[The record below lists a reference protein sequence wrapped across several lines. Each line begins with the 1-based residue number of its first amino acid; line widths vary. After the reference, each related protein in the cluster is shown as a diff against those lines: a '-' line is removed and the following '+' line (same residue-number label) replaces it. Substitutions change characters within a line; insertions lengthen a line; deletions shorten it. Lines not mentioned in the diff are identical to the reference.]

1 MTSVADFLL
10 PDLGEGLSEAE
21 VISWRVSPGDRVTV
35 DQVIAEVETAKAVV
49 EVPVP
54 YAGVVAALH
63 AKPGSVVSV
72 GQPLI
77 TVTEDATAGF
87 GEPGFGEPGVRE
99 PGVREPG
106 FREPGVVVPEQVP
119 AADDGGGVD
128 GDGGEEASGSVLIGY
143 GTTVAQART
152 RRGRRRGAVGAR
164 SSASAPVPA
173 ASAGAE
179 SAAVPIASA
188 APDSSA
194 VPTAPAPQASVGVA
208 APERP
213 GRVAVISPLVR
224 KEARDAGLD
233 LTALTATGPDGV
245 LSRRDVRAAIAE
257 LARRQQPDVVDASAA
272 ADASYAG
279 AGVNGTGGTV
289 TGGAGFASAGVN
301 GTGGAGAA
309 DASYAGAGVNGT
321 GGAGAGATG
330 TGERRI
336 PLRGARRAVAEKL
349 SRSRR
354 EIPEATVWVDVDAT
368 DLVETRRALNAADSS
383 RPVSLL
389 ALLARF
395 TILGLRHYPELN
407 ARIEDDEIVVPEAVN
422 LGFAAQTDH
431 GLVVPVV
438 HDAHRLTTRDLS
450 ARLAERTTAA
460 RDRRLSPAD
469 LAGGTF
475 TVNNYGVF
483 GVDGSAAIIN
493 HPEVAILGM
502 GRVIDRPW
510 VMDGQLTVRKVT
522 ELTLSFDH
530 RACDGGT
537 AGGFLRYVA
546 DCIES
551 PAVALGDM

>member
-1 MTSVADFLL
+1 MPDFLL
-10 PDLGEGLSEAE
+10 PDLGEGLAEAE
-21 VISWRVSPGDRVTV
+21 IIAWRVEPGDRVAV

-63 AKPGSVVSV
+63 AAPGSTVYV

-77 TVTEDATAGF
+77 TITAEAPAT
-87 GEPGFGEPGVRE
+87 
-99 PGVREPG
+99 G
-106 FREPGVVVPEQVP
+106 FREPGVVLPGVVVPGLVAPGQSPNDAET
-119 AADDGGGVD
+119 
-128 GDGGEEASGSVLIGY
+128 GDQGSGDEASGSVLIGY
-143 GTTVAQART
+143 GTTAAPART
-152 RRGRRRGAVGAR
+152 RRGRRRGVTGA
-164 SSASAPVPA
+164 APVA
-173 ASAGAE
+173 APLAAPPVPRPTLSAEAGSL
-179 SAAVPIASA
+179 SAAVPHA
-188 APDSSA
+188 ATP
-194 VPTAPAPQASVGVA
+194 PAP
-208 APERP
+208 ELTRP
-213 GRVAVISPLVR
+213 GFRHPVAVISPLVR

-233 LTALTATGPDGV
+233 VASLTGTGPDGV
-245 LSRRDVRAAIAE
+245 VSRQDVRQAIAG
-257 LARRQQPDVVDASAA
+257 LVTRQPQPAA
-272 ADASYAG
+272 A
-279 AGVNGTGGTV
+279 GTV
-289 TGGAGFASAGVN
+289 AVA
-301 GTGGAGAA
+301 
-309 DASYAGAGVNGT
+309 
-321 GGAGAGATG
+321 
-330 TGERRI
+330 GERRI
-336 PLRGARRAVAEKL
+336 PLRGARRVTAEKL

-368 DLVETRRALNAADSS
+368 ELAETRRALNAADPA

-395 TILGLRHYPELN
+395 TILGLRKYPELN
-407 ARIEDDEIVVPEAVN
+407 GRIEGDEIIVPDRVG

-438 HDAHRLTTRDLS
+438 PDAHRLTTRDLS
-450 ARLAERTTAA
+450 ARLAELTAA
-460 RDRRLSPAD
+460 ARERRLAPAD

-510 VMDGQLTVRKVT
+510 VADGQLTVRKVT

-546 DCIES
+546 DCIEA
-551 PAVALGDM
+551 PATALGDM